1 MSTVTDIL
9 AKLDSKIS
17 AIIDNPD
24 DIASYKLGQKSV
36 NKSEIL
42 NTLLKAREKYQALA
56 EVEPYEDIRKIAY
69 DVDEFGKDISEY
81 IGETSE

>member
-1 MSTVTDIL
+1 MSTVTEIL
-9 AKLDSKIS
+9 ATLDTKIA
-17 AIIDNPD
+17 AIIANPD
-24 DIASYKLGQKSV
+24 DIASYKFGQKSV

-42 NTLLKAREKYQALA
+42 NTLLKARAQYQALA

-69 DVDEFGKDISEY
+69 DVDEFGDDISEY

>member
-9 AKLDSKIS
+9 AKLDTKIS
-17 AIIDNPD
+17 AIIDSPD
-24 DIASYKLGQKSV
+24 DIASYRLGQKSV
-36 NKSEIL
+36 NRSEIL
-42 NTLLKAREKYQALA
+42 NTLLSAREKYQSLA

-69 DVDEFGKDISEY
+69 DVDEFGVDISEF

>member
-1 MSTVTDIL
+1 MSTVTEIL
-9 AKLDSKIS
+9 AKLDTKIS

-24 DIASYKLGQKSV
+24 DIASYRLGQKSV

-42 NTLLKAREKYQALA
+42 NTLLSAREKYQALA
-56 EVEPYEDIRKIAY
+56 EAEPYEDIRKIAY
-69 DVDEFGKDISEY
+69 DVDEFGVDISEF